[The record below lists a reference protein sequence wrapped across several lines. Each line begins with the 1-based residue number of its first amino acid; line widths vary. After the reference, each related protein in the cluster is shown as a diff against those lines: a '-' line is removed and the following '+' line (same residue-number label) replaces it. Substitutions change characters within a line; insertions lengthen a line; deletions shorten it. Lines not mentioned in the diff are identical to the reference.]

1 MNSKPAKAVGAAL
14 LVFCCLVA
22 ESLWAQTAGGI
33 SGTITD
39 SAGMAIANAKVSVR
53 GALTGESKQTETDSS
68 GHYQLAGLAA
78 GDYELTVSASGF
90 SAAVQKV
97 TLTAGSGQTLD
108 LKLAAG
114 LSLDS
119 LGFPASQTQGSAQ
132 QQALLD
138 KRSHMLKVHQK
149 LGLIAAVP
157 MVAAIISGAGAG
169 GRSTSTTERD
179 LHVALGSLTTGLY
192 FTSASFAIFAPKPP
206 GTPTR
211 GQIRFHKALAFI
223 HGPGMVL
230 TPILGAMA
238 FSQKSQ
244 GQRVHGIASA
254 HGAVAVI
261 TAAAYGAAIL
271 SVSVKF

>member
-1 MNSKPAKAVGAAL
+1 MNSEPAKAVGTILLFFCFVTAA
-14 LVFCCLVA
+14 
-22 ESLWAQTAGGI
+22 SLWAQTAESI

-39 SAGMAIANAKVSVR
+39 SAGMAIANATVSLQNATI
-53 GALTGESKQTETDSS
+53 GQSKQAQTDSS
-68 GHYQLAGLAA
+68 GRYQFTGLAA

-90 SAAVQKV
+90 SAATQKV
-97 TLTAGSGQTLD
+97 TLTAGSPQTLNV
-108 LKLAAG
+108 KLAAG

-119 LGFPASQTQGSAQ
+119 LGFPSSQTQGSARE
-132 QQALLD
+132 QALLD

-149 LGLIAAVP
+149 LGLITAVP

-169 GRSTSTTERD
+169 GRSTSTTQRD

>member
-1 MNSKPAKAVGAAL
+1 MHPKPANAVATAIVFFCLLNAAL
-14 LVFCCLVA
+14 
-22 ESLWAQTAGGI
+22 LWAQTAGSAV
-33 SGTITD
+33 SGAITD
-39 SAGMAIANAKVSVR
+39 SAGMAIANAKISLQS
-53 GALTGESKQTETDSS
+53 ALTGQSKQTESDSS
-68 GHYQLAGLAA
+68 GRYQFTGLAA

-90 SAAVQKV
+90 SGAKQKV
-97 TLTAGSGQTLD
+97 TLTAGASQTLN
-108 LKLAAG
+108 LKLTAG
-114 LSLDS
+114 LSLES

-149 LGLIAAVP
+149 LGLITAVP
-157 MVAAIISGAGAG
+157 MVAAIISGAG

-192 FTSASFAIFAPKPP
+192 FTSASFAILAPKPP

-211 GQIRFHKALAFI
+211 GPIRLHKALALI

-254 HGAVAVI
+254 HGAVAVV

-271 SVSVKF
+271 SVSIKF

>member
-1 MNSKPAKAVGAAL
+1 MAV
-14 LVFCCLVA
+14 
-22 ESLWAQTAGGI
+22 
-33 SGTITD
+33 
-39 SAGMAIANAKVSVR
+39 ANANVSVR
-53 GALTGESKQTETDSS
+53 SVLTGESKQTETDSS

-78 GDYELTVSASGF
+78 GDYELTVFASGF

-108 LKLAAG
+108 VKLAAG

-119 LGFPASQTQGSAQ
+119 LGFPSSETQGSAQ

-138 KRSHMLKVHQK
+138 KRSHMLRVHQK
-149 LGLIAAVP
+149 LGLITAVP

-169 GRSTSTTERD
+169 GRSTSTTDRD

-192 FTSASFAIFAPKPP
+192 FTSASFAIFAPRPP

-271 SVSVKF
+271 SVSIKF